1 MEILAKSFKPKPG
14 LDDKYT
20 LYDNG
25 IIVHTYDR
33 HIYKGGQ
40 DRTEELTAE
49 QLSDEIKQL
58 LLDDCAEENK
68 AQVKI
73 ILKLV

>member
-1 MEILAKSFKPKPG
+1 MLVQSFRSRGG
-14 LDDKYT
+14 LDDDYI

-49 QLSDEIKQL
+49 QLSDEIKQR

-68 AQVKI
+68 VQVKI
-73 ILKLV
+73 IFKVV